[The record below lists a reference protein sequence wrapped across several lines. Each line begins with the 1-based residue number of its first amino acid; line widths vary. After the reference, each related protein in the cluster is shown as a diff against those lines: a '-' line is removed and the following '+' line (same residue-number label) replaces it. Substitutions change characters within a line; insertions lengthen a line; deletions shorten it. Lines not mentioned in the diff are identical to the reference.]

1 MKHTYPHCTGSCDQ
15 GRRLCQTPQACALPE
30 PDEDKEMDAIERS
43 VVILAVVVVTAIV
56 SYLIFL

>member
-30 PDEDKEMDAIERS
+30 PDEDHEMNRIELSVAIF
-43 VVILAVVVVTAIV
+43 AVVTLTVIIA
-56 SYLIFL
+56 YLAFL